1 MHSMTRFSQL
11 LKLFPRSTFQQ
22 SVKETKADRYVKN
35 FKSWDL
41 LVTMLYG
48 QITQTK
54 SLRRLVDG
62 FNSHNQNH
70 YHLGTSACKRSTV
83 SESLSKR
90 NVEPFQQVCNLLLS
104 QASKKHKRECKEL
117 ISIIDSTPIRLVGH
131 GYEWTESRKNMKEQG
146 LKVHVELNQQTNCPV
161 YANITASNVNDIS
174 DAREHIKIQT
184 GTTYVMDKAYL
195 DYNWWHKINQKQA
208 YFVTRIKSNTAY
220 KVTREL
226 GNDNGSNI
234 QSDQVI
240 EFKHKHPGGK
250 RVNKYHGQPLRLVT
264 VERLDKKPM
273 RIISN
278 DFDRSASEIAE
289 LYKDRWQ
296 IELFFKWMKQ
306 KLKVK
311 TFFGRSENAVKI
323 QIYCALITFLLM
335 SKLKSQTN
343 NWSKMIELQTWLK
356 HGLFVKD
363 SINRHYY
370 QRRREKCEL
379 IKRLQTT
386 LDFP

>member
-1 MHSMTRFSQL
+1 MYSMTRFSKL
-11 LKLFPRSTFQQ
+11 LKLFPKSSFQQ
-22 SVKETKADRYVKN
+22 AVAQSKADHYVKS

-62 FNSHNQNH
+62 FNSHNHDH
-70 YHLGTSACKRSTV
+70 YHLGTNACKRSTI

-90 NVEPFQQVCNLLLS
+90 NVEPFKRVCDLLLS
-104 QASKKHKRECKEL
+104 QASKKHKSECKNL
-117 ISIIDSTPIRLVGH
+117 VSLIDSTPIRLVGR
-131 GYEWTESRKNMKEQG
+131 GFEWTEAWKNRKEQG
-146 LKVHVELNQQTNCPV
+146 LKVHVELNQQNNCPS
-161 YANITASNVNDIS
+161 YANITASNVNDIT
-174 DAREHIKIQT
+174 DAKTHIKIQK
-184 GTTYVMDKAYL
+184 GTTYVMDKGYL
-195 DYNWWHKINQKQA
+195 DYNWWHEIDQKQA
-208 YFVTRIKSNTAY
+208 YFITRIKSNTAY
-220 KVTREL
+220 KVTKEL
-226 GNDNGSNI
+226 GNDNERYI

-264 VERLDKKPM
+264 VHRPDKKPM
-273 RIISN
+273 ALITN
-278 DFDRSASEIAE
+278 DFDRSASEISK

-306 KLKVK
+306 KLKLK
-311 TFFGRSENAVKI
+311 TFFGRSENAVRI
-323 QIYCALITFLLM
+323 QIYCALIAFLLM
-335 SKLKSQTN
+335 KKLKNQTP

-356 HGLFVKD
+356 HGLFVRE
-363 SINRHYY
+363 SINTRYY
-370 QRRREKCEL
+370 KRRREKQEL

-386 LDFP
+386 LEFT